1 MLKKPYR
8 STTQSGDAGAAMEA
22 NAVLALK
29 QRVHERLIQELDL
42 NRLELGANM
51 SDEQRLAL
59 RQRTERTVTVLLTRE
74 LRGNAELGARIPQ
87 LVKDIV
93 DEALGLGPLEDL
105 LADGE
110 ITDILVNHK
119 DEIYVERNGRLQR
132 TNKRF
137 LSDNHLHSVIERI
150 IAPLGRRIDE
160 SSPMVDARLPDGSR
174 VNAII
179 APLAVG
185 GPVLSIRKFSRRRY
199 TLEDLIRVGTLTE
212 PMASFL
218 HACVLLR
225 KNIVI
230 AGGAGSGKTTL
241 LNVLSTFIPD
251 GERIVTIEDA
261 VELQLAQR
269 HWVRLEARP
278 QNVEGKGRVTTRE
291 LFRNA
296 LRMRPDRIIIGE
308 CRGEETLDML
318 QAMNTGHEGSMTTIH
333 ANSPRD
339 VISRLDSMV
348 LMSSI
353 ELPIRS
359 IRQMV
364 ASAVQIFLQIS
375 RFPDGTRKITS
386 VSEVVGI
393 SRGTEIVLKDL
404 FRYQRTGMAP
414 DGMILGRL
422 VATGEA
428 PSFFDEL
435 KVNGIELDAG
445 AFTPYQG
452 SLGTGFTPIAP

>member
-1 MLKKPYR
+1 MLKRPYR
-8 STTQSGDAGAAMEA
+8 STTQSGDAVAAMEA

-42 NRLELGANM
+42 NRLELSAKM

-137 LSDNHLHSVIERI
+137 LSDNHLHSVIDRI
-150 IAPLGRRIDE
+150 LAPLGRRIDE

-174 VNAII
+174 VNVII
-179 APLAVG
+179 PPLAVG
-185 GPVLSIRKFSRRRY
+185 GPVLSVRKFSRRRY

-218 HACVLLR
+218 HACILLR

-230 AGGAGSGKTTL
+230 SGGAGSGKTTL

-308 CRGEETLDML
+308 CRGEEALDML

-353 ELPIRS
+353 ELPIRT

-364 ASAVQIFLQIS
+364 ASAVQIFLQIG

-386 VSEVVGI
+386 VSEVVGVA
-393 SRGTEIVLKDL
+393 RGAEIVLKDL
-404 FRYQRTGMAP
+404 FGYQQTGVAP
-414 DGMILGRL
+414 NGMIAGRF
-422 VATGEA
+422 VTTGQP
-428 PSFFDEL
+428 PSFFDQFA
-435 KVNGIELDAG
+435 VNGIPLDPATFS
-445 AFTPYQG
+445 A
-452 SLGTGFTPIAP
+452 AP

>member
-1 MLKKPYR
+1 MLKRTYR
-8 STTQSGDAGAAMEA
+8 SIPD
-22 NAVLALK
+22 VLALK
-29 QRVHERLIQELDL
+29 QRIHGRLIEELNL
-42 NRLELGANM
+42 NRLELSARMG
-51 SDEQRLAL
+51 DEQRLAL
-59 RQRTERTVTVLLTRE
+59 RQRTEQTIAVLLAKE
-74 LRGNAELGARIPQ
+74 FKGGPDLDGPSEQ
-87 LVKDIV
+87 LVKEIA

-105 LADGE
+105 LAE
-110 ITDILVNHK
+110 PEVTDILVNNK
-119 DEIYVERNGRLQR
+119 DEVYVERNGRLQR
-132 TNKRF
+132 TDKRF
-137 LSDNHLHSVIERI
+137 LSENHLHSVIERI

-199 TLEDLIRVGTLTE
+199 TLEDLIRMGTLTE
-212 PMASFL
+212 PMARFL

-241 LNVLSTFIPD
+241 LNVLSTFIPE

-278 QNVEGKGRVTTRE
+278 SNIEGRGRVTIRE

-318 QAMNTGHEGSMTTIH
+318 QAMNTGHEGSMTTVH

-339 VISRLDSMV
+339 IISRLDSMV

-353 ELPIRS
+353 ELPIRA

-364 ASAVQIFLQIS
+364 ASAVQMFLQIT

-386 VSEVVGI
+386 VSEVAGV
-393 SRGTEIVLKDL
+393 SRGTEVVLKDL
-404 FRYQRTGMAP
+404 FRYQQTAVAEEGT
-414 DGMILGRL
+414 ILGRF
-422 VATGEA
+422 VTTGQA
-428 PSFFDEL
+428 PSFLDEFT
-435 KVNGIELDAG
+435 VNGIPLDSATFS
-445 AFTPYQG
+445 A
-452 SLGTGFTPIAP
+452 AP

>member
-1 MLKKPYR
+1 MLKRPYR
-8 STTQSGDAGAAMEA
+8 STTQSGDAVAAMEA

-42 NRLELGANM
+42 NRLELSAKM

-137 LSDNHLHSVIERI
+137 LSDNHLHSVIDRI
-150 IAPLGRRIDE
+150 LAPLGRRIDE

-174 VNAII
+174 VNVII
-179 APLAVG
+179 PPLAVG
-185 GPVLSIRKFSRRRY
+185 GPVLSVRKFSRRRY

-218 HACVLLR
+218 HACILLR

-230 AGGAGSGKTTL
+230 SGGAGSGKTTL
-241 LNVLSTFIPD
+241 LSVLSTFIPD

-278 QNVEGKGRVTTRE
+278 SNVEGKGRITTRE

-308 CRGEETLDML
+308 CRGEEALDML

-353 ELPIRS
+353 ELPIRT

-364 ASAVQIFLQIS
+364 ASAVQIFLQIG

-386 VSEVVGI
+386 VSEVVGVA
-393 SRGTEIVLKDL
+393 RGAEIVLKDL
-404 FRYQRTGMAP
+404 FGYQQTGVAP
-414 DGMILGRL
+414 NGMIAGRF
-422 VATGEA
+422 VTTGQP
-428 PSFFDEL
+428 PSFFDQFA
-435 KVNGIELDAG
+435 VNGIPLDPATFS
-445 AFTPYQG
+445 A
-452 SLGTGFTPIAP
+452 AP

>member
-1 MLKKPYR
+1 M
-8 STTQSGDAGAAMEA
+8 
-22 NAVLALK
+22 LALK

-42 NRLELGANM
+42 NRLELSAKM

-137 LSDNHLHSVIERI
+137 LSDNHLHSVIDRI
-150 IAPLGRRIDE
+150 LAPLGRRIDE

-174 VNAII
+174 VNVII
-179 APLAVG
+179 PPLAVG
-185 GPVLSIRKFSRRRY
+185 GPVLSVRKFSRRRY

-218 HACVLLR
+218 HACILLR

-230 AGGAGSGKTTL
+230 SGGAGSGKTTL

-308 CRGEETLDML
+308 CRGEEALDML

-353 ELPIRS
+353 ELPIRT

-364 ASAVQIFLQIS
+364 ASAVQIFLQIG

-386 VSEVVGI
+386 VSEVVGVA
-393 SRGTEIVLKDL
+393 RGAEIVLKDL
-404 FRYQRTGMAP
+404 FGYQQTGVAP
-414 DGMILGRL
+414 NGMIAGRF
-422 VATGEA
+422 VTTGQP
-428 PSFFDEL
+428 PSFFDQFA
-435 KVNGIELDAG
+435 VNGIPLDPATFS
-445 AFTPYQG
+445 A
-452 SLGTGFTPIAP
+452 AP